1 MPSIALTAAAVLTA
15 TAGALTYAALSAESQ
30 LFGPT
35 LIAPA
40 KPNEIALT
48 YDDGPNPAA
57 TPHLLEV
64 LARHDVRATFFLIG
78 NFVRQC
84 PALVREIAAARHL
97 IGNHTMTHPW
107 LPFHSATRIREELS
121 ACNKSLEDTLGA
133 PIRYFRPPHGARR
146 PYVLR
151 TARELNLIPVQ
162 WNIIAGDWNPVDA
175 ATIASRVTRGIT
187 RNRRHNRA
195 SNIVLHDG
203 GSLHLGAHRTPTV
216 EATNQLLENYKN
228 TAARFVTIESWAPAE
243 PSHPEAHA

>member
-1 MPSIALTAAAVLTA
+1 MPSAILTTAAAVLTA
-15 TAGALTYAALSAESQ
+15 TAGTLTYAALSAESQ

-40 KPNEIALT
+40 RPNEIALT
-48 YDDGPNPAA
+48 YDDGPNPTA

-64 LARHDVRATFFLIG
+64 LARHQVRATFFLIG

-84 PALVREIAAARHL
+84 PALVREIAAAGHL

-107 LPFHSATRIREELS
+107 LPFHSAARIREELS

-133 PIRYFRPPHGARR
+133 PVRYLRPPHGARR

-151 TARELNLIPVQ
+151 TARELGLIPVQ
-162 WNIIAGDWNPVDA
+162 WNIIAGDWKPIGASAIA
-175 ATIASRVTRGIT
+175 ARVTAGIT
-187 RNRRHNRA
+187 RNQRRNRA

-203 GSLHLGAHRTPTV
+203 GHLALGTPRIPTV
-216 EATNQLLENYKN
+216 EATDQLLQTYAPGGTK
-228 TAARFVTIESWAPAE
+228 FVTLESWI
-243 PSHPEAHA
+243 